1 MAEDGGCAWE
11 FLPPAPGREGDQ
23 GWVIGPC
30 WFFCDHQV
38 TPVTWIGAISAAGA
52 HAPLFACRPCLT
64 QLHAMTWDYTEATR
78 SAPID
83 ADGRPV
89 PLYGDPARDSPT
101 LPVRWLARARHP
113 ARTAFGRRL
122 RRLLGSVAQG

>member
-1 MAEDGGCAWE
+1 MVEGGAAWE

-38 TPVTWIGAISAAGA
+38 TPVTWIGAVSTAGA
-52 HAPLFACRPCLT
+52 HAPLYACRPCLT
-64 QLHAMTWDYTEATR
+64 QLHAMTWDYAEAML

-83 ADGRPV
+83 ANGRPV
-89 PLYGDPARDSPT
+89 VPYGDPTRNRPAP
-101 LPVRWLARARHP
+101 PVRWLATALHP
-113 ARTAFGRRL
+113 ARTAFGSRL
-122 RRLLGSVAQG
+122 RRLLGALPRG